1 MIESIENRINDILK
15 RNINI
20 NSKRNAVKSIIDAI
34 PSARMKKVFLYIFKN
49 YEWPRKE
56 NQSFPTFRLNEFLK
70 AKASETWDF
79 PGWAEDVFDDNTF
92 SRSEELIDNAEYML
106 RKISI
111 PDDLYYILLDV
122 LEKECNKEGKYSE
135 NDKLTSRDFS
145 YRISHKLGKQL
156 LMTLTKKRTDRN
168 NYKKDTYVSRYDIKY
183 QKGNVITEDTIAID
197 DSKPEEIWSRILY
210 INSKMIL
217 EEYCN
222 TNEGSYS
229 QDDKTFIDSLGSADP
244 SSAVFKNAI
253 KNNLSYTRYLY
264 GSNYCCFSFTKKKD
278 VLNYSYSFYDNN
290 KCLSIYN
297 KDDDKQAKLVVYST
311 LPGKYEELSFTD
323 FINGA
328 QDSSVVDS
336 VNEVL
341 AKLKSLEINIVYSKS
356 DDNKLGGK

>member
-15 RNINI
+15 RNISI

-49 YEWPRKE
+49 YEWPKKE

-145 YRISHKLGKQL
+145 YSISHKLGKQL

-168 NYKKDTYVSRYDIKY
+168 NYIKDTYVDRYDIKY

-197 DSKPEEIWSRILY
+197 ENKPEEIWSRILY
-210 INSKMIL
+210 INSKRIL
-217 EEYCN
+217 EEFCN

-229 QDDKTFIDSLGSADP
+229 QEDKEFIYSLDSGDLNSE
-244 SSAVFKNAI
+244 VFKNAI
-253 KNNLSYTRYLY
+253 KNSLSYTCWLF
-264 GSNYCCFSFTKKKD
+264 GSNKSCFSFTKKKD
-278 VLNYSYSFYDNN
+278 VLNYGYNFYDNN

-297 KDDDKQAKLVVYST
+297 KDDDKQAILVVHST
-311 LPGKYEELSFTD
+311 LPGNYEELSFSD

-336 VNEVL
+336 IYEL
-341 AKLKSLEINIVYSKS
+341 LRKLERLGVNIVYSKT
-356 DDNKLGGK
+356 DDKKIGNM